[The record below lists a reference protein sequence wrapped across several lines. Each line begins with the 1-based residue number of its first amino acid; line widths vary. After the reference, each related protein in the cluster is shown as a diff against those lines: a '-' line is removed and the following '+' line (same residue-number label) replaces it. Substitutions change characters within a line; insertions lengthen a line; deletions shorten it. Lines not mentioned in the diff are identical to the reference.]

1 MYLSQASSD
10 KLSTKVRVLYAA
22 VHLLT
27 LRNLFHSCTSSFAFL
42 IQALQSLNAMNAW
55 QVSKKSGI
63 APSSFRR

>member
-27 LRNLFHSCTSSFAFL
+27 LHTTHEICFTAAQVHSLF
-42 IQALQSLNAMNAW
+42 
-55 QVSKKSGI
+55 
-63 APSSFRR
+63 